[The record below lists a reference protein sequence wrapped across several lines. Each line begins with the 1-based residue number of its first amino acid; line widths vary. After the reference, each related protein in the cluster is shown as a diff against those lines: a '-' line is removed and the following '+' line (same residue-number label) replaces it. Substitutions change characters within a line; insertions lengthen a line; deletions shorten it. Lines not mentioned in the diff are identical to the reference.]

1 MFRNFFLTITI
12 MLFFNNISSAQEN
25 LNLKYVDLNFIIN
38 NSIIGKKIK
47 ENLKNKNKIIVQNHS
62 KIEKDLKN
70 KKDKLI
76 SQQNI
81 LEKTE
86 FEKKVI
92 NHQQKV
98 KEYQIKVNKDL
109 KQLNDDKLQMTNKL
123 LKKIDSIML
132 EYVKNNEIDLI
143 VKKESLIVSNSKL
156 DITKSILTNLD
167 NKHKKLE

>member
-12 MLFFNNISSAQEN
+12 ILFFNNISIAQEN

-47 ENLKNKNKIIVQNHS
+47 ENLKNKNKIIIQNHS

-98 KEYQIKVNKDL
+98 KEYQTKVNKDL